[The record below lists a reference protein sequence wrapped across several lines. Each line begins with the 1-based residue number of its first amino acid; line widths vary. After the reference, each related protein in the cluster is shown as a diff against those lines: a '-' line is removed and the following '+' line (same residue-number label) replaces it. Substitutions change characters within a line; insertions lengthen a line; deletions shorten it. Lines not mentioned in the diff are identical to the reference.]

1 MSKQDILVTI
11 GDAVITEA
19 DVDAFIANLPKEQQM
34 YASNPQFRKQC
45 EEQIISIHL
54 YAKLGEELKLQETEQ
69 FQSIMANARRDILA
83 QLAMAETLK
92 DVTVTEDE
100 VSSYYNENGNQF
112 SKGETVNAKHILV
125 AEEEKCSEILESIV
139 SGKTEFEA
147 AAKEF
152 STCPSGAQ
160 GGDLG
165 EFGRGQMVPEFEQ
178 AAFEAEIGHVV
189 GPVKTQFGYHLIKV
203 EKRTEAQVLP
213 FDQVKD
219 KIKMNLLQQ
228 KQNQVYLEKAEELRG
243 KYVK

>member
-45 EEQIISIHL
+45 EEQIIAIHL

>member
-45 EEQIISIHL
+45 EEQIIAIHL

-100 VSSYYNENGNQF
+100 VSSYYSENGNQF

-125 AEEEKCSEILESIV
+125 AEEEKCSEIL
-139 SGKTEFEA
+139 
-147 AAKEF
+147 
-152 STCPSGAQ
+152 
-160 GGDLG
+160 
-165 EFGRGQMVPEFEQ
+165 
-178 AAFEAEIGHVV
+178 
-189 GPVKTQFGYHLIKV
+189 
-203 EKRTEAQVLP
+203 
-213 FDQVKD
+213 
-219 KIKMNLLQQ
+219 
-228 KQNQVYLEKAEELRG
+228 
-243 KYVK
+243 

>member
-19 DVDAFIANLPKEQQM
+19 DVDAFIANLPKEQQI

-45 EEQIISIHL
+45 EEQIIAIHL

-100 VSSYYNENGNQF
+100 VASYYSENGNQF

>member
-45 EEQIISIHL
+45 EEQIIAIHL

-152 STCPSGAQ
+152 STCPSGAK

>member
-100 VSSYYNENGNQF
+100 VSSYYSENGNQF

-178 AAFEAEIGHVV
+178 AAFEAEIGNVV

-228 KQNQVYLEKAEELRG
+228 KQNQVYLEKAEDLRG

>member
-1 MSKQDILVTI
+1 MSKQDILVTV

-45 EEQIISIHL
+45 EEQIIAIHL

-152 STCPSGAQ
+152 STCPSGAK

>member
-100 VSSYYNENGNQF
+100 VSSYYSENGNQF

>member
-45 EEQIISIHL
+45 EEQIIAIHL

-83 QLAMAETLK
+83 QLAIAETLK

-152 STCPSGAQ
+152 STCPSGAK